1 MNNKMTMKQFR
12 KTPRYQQGV
21 VLAAVL
27 MIVLVVTILGVTAIN
42 TASLE
47 GKLAQNFSERTHAF
61 QAAEIALRAG
71 EQVLEG
77 LTAEPTICSTHP
89 CSCTDS
95 VNCNVWSRNSLQAES
110 LVHSGSI
117 RSWWEF
123 QNDSWWNDMGAT
135 TVPANSRSTA
145 MYIIEERSFVQNN
158 TQANVVGSGLN
169 YYTVTALGI
178 RKGTGAQVVL
188 QSHFMKR
195 FN

>member
-1 MNNKMTMKQFR
+1 MSNKMNTKQFR
-12 KTPRYQQGV
+12 KNLRCQQGV

-47 GKLAQNFSERTHAF
+47 GKLAHNFSERTHAF
-61 QAAEIALRAG
+61 QAAEMALRAG
-71 EQVLEG
+71 EKILEG
-77 LTAEPTICSTHP
+77 LTAEPIACSTHP
-89 CSCTDS
+89 CSCPDIAS
-95 VNCNVWSRNSLQAES
+95 CNVWNRNALQAES
-110 LVHSGSI
+110 LTHTGSVQ
-117 RSWWEF
+117 SWWEF
-123 QNDSWWNDMGAT
+123 QDDSWWNDMGAT
-135 TVPANSRSTA
+135 TIPAGSGSTA
-145 MYIIEERSFVQNN
+145 MYIIEERSFLQNN
-158 TQANVVGSGLN
+158 TQANVIGSGLN

>member
-1 MNNKMTMKQFR
+1 MSNKMTTKQFR
-12 KTPRYQQGV
+12 KNPHYQQGV

-27 MIVLVVTILGVTAIN
+27 MIVLVVTVLGVTAIN

-47 GKLAQNFSERTHAF
+47 GKLAHNFSERTHAF

-77 LTAEPTICSTHP
+77 LTAEPAVCGTHP
-89 CSCTDS
+89 CSCPDTA
-95 VNCNVWSRNSLQAES
+95 NCNVWSRNALQGES
-110 LVHSGSI
+110 LVHTGSI
-117 RSWWEF
+117 QSWWEF
-123 QNDSWWNDMGAT
+123 QDDSWWNDMGAT
-135 TVPANSRSTA
+135 PIPAGSGSTA
-145 MYIIEERSFVQNN
+145 MYIIEERSFIQNN
-158 TQANVVGSGLN
+158 TQANIVGSGLN
-169 YYTVTALGI
+169 YYTVTALGT

>member
-1 MNNKMTMKQFR
+1 MSSKMKTKQFR
-12 KTPRYQQGV
+12 TNLRYQQGV

-47 GKLAQNFSERTHAF
+47 GTLAHNFSERTHAF
-61 QAAEIALRAG
+61 QAAEMALRAG
-71 EQVLEG
+71 EQVLEN
-77 LTAEPTICSTHP
+77 LIAEPSTCSSHP
-89 CSCTDS
+89 CSCSDAATCS
-95 VNCNVWSRNSLQAES
+95 IWSRNALQEDSLIHTG
-110 LVHSGSI
+110 LVQ
-117 RSWWEF
+117 SWWEL
-123 QNDSWWNDMGAT
+123 QDDTWWNDMGAT
-135 TVPANSRSTA
+135 TVFNDSGSTA

-158 TQANVVGSGLN
+158 TQANTIGSGVN

-178 RKGTGAQVVL
+178 RKRAGAQVVL